1 MELTKE
7 IMIRLYTNLV
17 RVRKLDE
24 VMAKALLAGK
34 IPTFFHSQQGQE
46 AVGVGACTFLRKD
59 DYLYY
64 SHRGH
69 GIGKT
74 LPKGVPPRAIIAEHY
89 GKITGTCKGISGFH
103 TADMELGIPGIS
115 GTLGAGFVLA
125 AGLGIAAL
133 LKGEGQVVLCI
144 EGDGTY
150 CRGTFH
156 EAAIMAANWKLP
168 IVWVVDNNQYM
179 TFTPICEYFPME
191 NIAELAFGYG
201 MPGVVVDGQDVIA
214 VYEAVQIAVE
224 RARKGEGPSLIE
236 CKTYRFRPHAEG
248 LPDIIGTVPR
258 PQEEIESW
266 KKRDPILVFQK
277 KLLNDGVL
285 TRADLERID
294 RKATEEMEEAERLA
308 SEDPMPSDP
317 ETLLKKSL
325 FAD

>member
-1 MELTKE
+1 MEVTKE
-7 IMIRLYTNLV
+7 IMVKLYTNLV

-74 LPKGVPPRAIIAEHY
+74 LPKGVLPRAIIAEHY
-89 GKITGTCKGISGFH
+89 GKTTGTCKGISGFH

-125 AGLGIAAL
+125 AGFGIAAL
-133 LKGEGQVVLCI
+133 LKRGGQVVLCI

-168 IVWVVDNNQYM
+168 IVWVVENNQYM

-214 VYEAVQIAVE
+214 VYEAVQTAVD
-224 RARKGEGPSLIE
+224 RAREGKGPSLIE

-248 LPDIIGTVPR
+248 LPDIKGTEPR
-258 PQEEIESW
+258 PQAEIESW

-277 KLLNDGVL
+277 KLLKDGIL
-285 TRADLERID
+285 TQADVQRID
-294 RKATEEMEEAERLA
+294 REATQEMEEAERLA

-325 FAD
+325 FSD

>member
-1 MELTKE
+1 MEVTKE
-7 IMIRLYTNLV
+7 IMVKLYTNLV

-24 VMAKALLAGK
+24 VMVKALLAGK

-125 AGLGIAAL
+125 AGFGISAL

-168 IVWVVDNNQYM
+168 IVWVVENNQYM

-214 VYEAVQIAVE
+214 VYEAVHTAVE
-224 RARKGEGPSLIE
+224 RARKREGPSLIE

-248 LPDIIGTVPR
+248 LPDIKGTEPR

-277 KLLNDGVL
+277 KLLKDSVL
-285 TRADLERID
+285 TRVDVERID
-294 RKATEEMEEAERLA
+294 REATEEMEEAERLA